1 MSRGFLVTILNA
13 LADDVLEE
21 RHEASALHRF
31 GQSTLVGGREAGA
44 AA

>member
-21 RHEASALHRF
+21 GHEASAFDGL
-31 GQSTLVGGREAGA
+31 GECTLVGGREAGA